1 MFTPL
6 DYLTLY
12 FSKSK
17 NRRRGS
23 ILAGP
28 QMLAMKL
35 GQHLLGLTK
44 QRGKLLLMLNMLVDR
59 HPLRLATQVDWS
71 IHQSSNE
78 MSIDP
83 YCISKYCALQQ
94 TIIFNVIE
102 KHPICL
108 QIGIYYFNTC
118 PLSYIEGRTNQ
129 QVLGEL
135 FPCQNRPSHT
145 YKDPSFRLNKV

>member
-35 GQHLLGLTK
+35 GQHLLGCKLGYIALTHVPLAIL
-44 QRGKLLLMLNMLVDR
+44 RGEPTSKSWGSVF
-59 HPLRLATQVDWS
+59 P
-71 IHQSSNE
+71 IK
-78 MSIDP
+78 IDLHTL
-83 YCISKYCALQQ
+83 I
-94 TIIFNVIE
+94 
-102 KHPICL
+102 
-108 QIGIYYFNTC
+108 
-118 PLSYIEGRTNQ
+118 RT
-129 QVLGEL
+129 
-135 FPCQNRPSHT
+135 PPSG
-145 YKDPSFRLNKV
+145 